1 MTNNKTGRPPK
12 YSEEQVITGIEIVEH
27 IGEAPTGDTVKRA
40 MCTEL
45 GVADGI
51 NAQSLDKEVQRLLE
65 ERKRQRRDRLIAALP
80 ATTLGAAK
88 EIGLLVEAA
97 VLGHMGEQ
105 HDELRSLASKK
116 LAVLNIDLGN
126 QRVQIRELLCR
137 IDTKDGEIAELER
150 EKHDLN
156 GRLDLAS
163 AEIQSLKE
171 RIVGLEREDDFRTS
185 MLAMMR
191 ETLGAASQIDRE
203 ISK

>member
-12 YSEEQVITGIEIVEH
+12 YSEEQVIKGIEIVEY
-27 IGEAPTGDTVKRA
+27 IGELPTGDTVKRA

-80 ATTLGAAK
+80 TTTLGAAK

-116 LAVLNIDLGN
+116 LTVLNIDLGN

-137 IDTKDGEIAELER
+137 IDTKDGEIAELEG
-150 EKHDLN
+150 EKHDLK

-171 RIVGLEREDDFRTS
+171 RIVGLEREEDFRTS

-191 ETLGAASQIDRE
+191 ETLGAASQSDRE

>member
-1 MTNNKTGRPPK
+1 MTEKKTGRPPK
-12 YSEEQVITGIEIVEH
+12 YSEQQVIKGIEIVEQT
-27 IGEAPTGDTVKRA
+27 GEIPTGDSVKRA
-40 MCTEL
+40 MCLEL
-45 GVADGI
+45 GVAEGI

-65 ERKRQRRDRLIAALP
+65 ERERQRRDRLIAALP
-80 ATTLGAAK
+80 TTTLGAAK

-116 LAVLNIDLGN
+116 LAVLNTDLGN

-137 IDTKDGEIAELER
+137 IDTKDEEIAELEG
-150 EKHDLN
+150 EKHDLK

-171 RIVGLEREDDFRTS
+171 RIVGLER
-185 MLAMMR
+185 LCCAN
-191 ETLGAASQIDRE
+191 G
-203 ISK
+203 